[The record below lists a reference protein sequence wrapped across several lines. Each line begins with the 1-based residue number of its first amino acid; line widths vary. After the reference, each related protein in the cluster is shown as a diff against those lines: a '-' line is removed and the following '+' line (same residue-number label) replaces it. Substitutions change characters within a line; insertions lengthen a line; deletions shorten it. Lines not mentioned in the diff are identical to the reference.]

1 MSSWLYANEALLQ
14 VVMINATL
22 AAALQL
28 SLNAGMLSLAPVA
41 FWGIGGF
48 VGANLAAEA
57 GWGLWPILVV
67 VAVVSAVAAAIVS
80 LPLTRLRGLAFAMA
94 TLAFLLIVQSLS
106 ISLKEWTGGALGLYG
121 VPVLTSTGSLVVVAV
136 VVALVLSQLE
146 RGPSGRRI
154 DVLRTDESVSETMGI
169 DVVRTRITIFSI
181 AAAIGGVSGA
191 MNALAFNSFGSDS
204 FGFSMALGII
214 AMVVIGGMRS
224 WVGAYLGALLLT
236 MAPSWLQSLGDWSN
250 VVYGVMVVVVIGY
263 FSDGLLGLIRR
274 AAALVR
280 TRVAREAA

>member
-1 MSSWLYANEALLQ
+1 MSSWFNANEALLQ

-48 VGANLAAEA
+48 VGANLATEA

-67 VAVVSAVAAAIVS
+67 VAIVTAVAAAIVS

-121 VPVLTSTGSLVVVAV
+121 IPVLTSTGSLAVVAV

-146 RGPSGRRI
+146 RGQSGRRI

-236 MAPSWLQSLGDWSN
+236 MAPSWLQALGDWSN

-274 AAALVR
+274 AVGLVR
-280 TRVAREAA
+280 TRPTREPA